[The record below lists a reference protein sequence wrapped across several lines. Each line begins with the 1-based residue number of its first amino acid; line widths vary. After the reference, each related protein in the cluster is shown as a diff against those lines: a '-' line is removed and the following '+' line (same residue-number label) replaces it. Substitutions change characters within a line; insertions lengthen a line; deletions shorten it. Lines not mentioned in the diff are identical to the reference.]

1 MPFNKKKLDNFY
13 ESVSKHKSHF
23 DKAQGLTTIITAMP
37 FIVLFIM
44 RTIRY
49 LFFTFLKR

>member
-1 MPFNKKKLDNFY
+1 MFDFKLYPGIEGFY
-13 ESVSKHKSHF
+13 YISEGFAVIS
-23 DKAQGLTTIITAMP
+23 IITAMP